1 MVDKE
6 GIDVFFHKAVLP
18 CNPPPFFFFTM
29 TP

>member
-18 CNPPPFFFFTM
+18 CNPPPFFFTM